1 MNTIGFNCFLEF
13 RIFFLNIKRFI
24 LILREESIP
33 NDSKTR
39 AQKLKRPGVSTSSS
53 PKMCTHEELPIKHC
67 LYALIPEG
75 N

>member
-24 LILREESIP
+24 LLFREESIP

-39 AQKLKRPGVSTSSS
+39 AQKLKRPDVDKLQS
-53 PKMCTHEELPIKHC
+53 
-67 LYALIPEG
+67 
-75 N
+75 